1 MLRASGV
8 AFLLTREDLEETLRG
23 HAAGRAELEGIELQE
38 GAVLLRLNVAAGG
51 LRMVVPVELRM
62 SVRSFQAM
70 EVELDVAWSN
80 MPLVPGFLKELAL
93 QKAFEALPGEYRDG
107 TFCIDLADV
116 MQDVPLQFNL
126 AAIAVSPAGI
136 RVDLRDV
143 MAFPVQPAG
152 MLIEPE
158 GALVP
163 VPSTEEAR
171 IPEHQGYYQKL
182 RERVRSF
189 TEQKAPRWAQPLV
202 PWVLAVPDF
211 FVLMVRLARDERV
224 PTGLKVVVGA
234 VIAYFIM
241 PVDLIPDPLP
251 IVGEIDDVAVALF
264 ALEQIVK
271 KVPMDVAQELWPGEG
286 KLSDIIA
293 AGTDLFRRAL
303 PSRMLTSIQK
313 VLNRK

>member
-1 MLRASGV
+1 LLRASGV
-8 AFLLTREDLEETLRG
+8 AVLLTREDLEETLRG
-23 HAAGRAELEGIELQE
+23 HAAGRAELESIELQE

-116 MQDVPLQFNL
+116 MQDVPLQFEV
-126 AAIAVSPAGI
+126 AAIAVSPASI
-136 RVDLRDV
+136 RVDLRNV

-264 ALEQIVK
+264 ALEQISK
-271 KVPMDVAQELWPGEG
+271 KVPMNVAQELWPGEG
-286 KLSDIIA
+286 KLSDIVE

>member
-1 MLRASGV
+1 
-8 AFLLTREDLEETLRG
+8 TL
-23 HAAGRAELEGIELQE
+23 Q
-38 GAVLLRLNVAAGG
+38 N
-51 LRMVVPVELRM
+51 
-62 SVRSFQAM
+62 
-70 EVELDVAWSN
+70 
-80 MPLVPGFLKELAL
+80 
-93 QKAFEALPGEYRDG
+93 
-107 TFCIDLADV
+107 
-116 MQDVPLQFNL
+116 
-126 AAIAVSPAGI
+126 
-136 RVDLRDV
+136 V
-143 MAFPVQPAG
+143 MAFPVQPGAV
-152 MLIEPE
+152 LIEPD

-189 TEQKAPRWAQPLV
+189 TVQKAPRWAQPLL

-241 PVDLIPDPLP
+241 PIDLIPDPLP

-264 ALEQIVK
+264 ALEQIAK
-271 KVPMDVAQELWPGEG
+271 KVPADVAQELWPGEG
-286 KLSDIIA
+286 KLADLVA

>member
-8 AFLLTREDLEETLRG
+8 AVLLSREDLEETLRG
-23 HAAGRAELEGIELQE
+23 HAAGRAELESIELLE
-38 GAVLLRLNVAAGG
+38 GAVLVRLKVAAGN
-51 LRMVVPVELRM
+51 LRMVVPVELRL
-62 SVRSFQAM
+62 SVRSFRAM

-80 MPLVPGFLKELAL
+80 MPLVPGFLKEIAL
-93 QKAFEALPGEYRDG
+93 QRAFEALPGEYREG
-107 TFCIDLADV
+107 TFCIDVSDV
-116 MQDVPLQFNL
+116 MQDVPLQFDL
-126 AAIAVSPAGI
+126 SAIDVSPAGI
-136 RVDLRDV
+136 RVDLRNV
-143 MAFPVQPAG
+143 MAFPVQPGAV
-152 MLIEPE
+152 LIEPE

-171 IPEHQGYYQKL
+171 IPEHQSYYQKL
-182 RERVRSF
+182 RDRVRSF
-189 TEQKAPRWAQPLV
+189 TAEKAPRWAQPLV

-224 PTGLKVVVGA
+224 PTGLKVMVGA

-241 PVDLIPDPLP
+241 PIDLIPDPLP

-264 ALEQIVK
+264 ALEQIGK
-271 KVPMDVAQELWPGEG
+271 KVPGDVAQELWPGEG
-286 KLSDIIA
+286 KLSDLIA
-293 AGTDLFRRAL
+293 AGTELFRRAL